1 MGLSDSEKKEKLM
14 EFAIGIA
21 GIVVALVF
29 LTLAVYK
36 GWSILYSSIIC
47 VIIIALT
54 NGLNLYTALT
64 ENFVSSFTSYAAT
77 YFILF
82 CEGAMLGK
90 LYDVSGA
97 AWKIGKTVVDKCG
110 IKLAIIGYMAV
121 AAVLEYGGIS
131 TFVICFVLLPLAKP
145 IFKET
150 KTPWYMWPAIT
161 IVPIIGPELMTP
173 GGLQSHN
180 IIPTTILG
188 TDLMAAPVMGI
199 VFTVVYFA
207 ICGLYIVWELK
218 RAKKV
223 EWKRNSLPP
232 VDENEMEN
240 PENPPHMIVALI
252 PIIAGLLLINVAD
265 FKPIYGL
272 GISAI
277 LCIILFYRNI
287 EKGKLIPALNEG
299 FQNGVMPLIMVTV
312 VVGIAQVIAQTEA
325 FTTIR
330 DSMLAFSSS
339 SRIATALSV
348 VGITNIMAL
357 ICGSA
362 SGAIAMTLEM
372 FSESWLAAGLNAE
385 WIHRIVVTSSGGF
398 DTTPWNSFVVLILSM
413 GKLNHKQAYMPVF
426 WVSLV
431 APILVAL
438 LGVFFI

>member
-1 MGLSDSEKKEKLM
+1 MS
-14 EFAIGIA
+14 FAIGLG

-29 LTLAVYK
+29 LTFAVYK
-36 GWSILYSSIIC
+36 GWSILYSSIIG

-54 NGLNLYTALT
+54 NGMNLYNALT
-64 ENFVSSFTSYAAT
+64 VDYVSSFTSYAAN

-110 IKLAIIGYMAV
+110 TKFALIGYIAV

-145 IFKET
+145 IFRET
-150 KTPWYMWPAIT
+150 GTPWYMWPAIT

-180 IIPTTILG
+180 IIPTEILG
-188 TDLMAAPVMGI
+188 TDLMAAPVMGT

-207 ICGLYIVWELK
+207 VCGLYFVWELK
-218 RAKKV
+218 RARKV

-232 VDENEMEN
+232 VDEGDTLVSAEN
-240 PENPPHMIVALI
+240 APNMIFAVI
-252 PIIAGLLLINVAD
+252 PILAGVLLINFAD
-265 FKPIYGL
+265 LQPIYGL
-272 GISAI
+272 GVSVI
-277 LCIILFYRNI
+277 LCIILFYRSI
-287 EKGKLIPALNEG
+287 PTGKLVPALNDG
-299 FQNGVMPLIMVTV
+299 FANGVMPLIMVTA
-312 VVGIAQVIAQTEA
+312 VVGIAQVVSQTDA
-325 FTTIR
+325 FNVIR
-330 DSMLAFSSS
+330 EQLLTFTSTSKV
-339 SRIATALSV
+339 ATAFSV

-372 FSESWLAAGLNAE
+372 FSNAWIAAGLDPE
-385 WIHRIVVTSSGGF
+385 WIHRVVVTASGGF
-398 DTTPWNSFVVLILSM
+398 DTVPWNSFVVLILSM

-431 APILVAL
+431 APILIAL
-438 LGVFFI
+438 LGVFFV

>member
-1 MGLSDSEKKEKLM
+1 MS
-14 EFAIGIA
+14 FAIGLG

-29 LTLAVYK
+29 LTMAVYK
-36 GWSILYSSIIC
+36 GWSILYSSIIS

-54 NGLNLYTALT
+54 NRLNLYEALT
-64 ENFVSSFTSYAAT
+64 VNFVSSFTSYAAA

-90 LYDVSGA
+90 LYDASGA

-110 IKLAIIGYMAV
+110 TKFALIGYMAV
-121 AAVLEYGGIS
+121 AAILEYGGIS

-150 KTPWYMWPAIT
+150 KTPWYLWPAIT

-188 TDLMAAPVMGI
+188 TDLTAAPVMGT
-199 VFTVVYFA
+199 VFTIVYFVV
-207 ICGLYIVWELK
+207 CGLFIVWELK
-218 RAKKV
+218 HSQKV

-232 VDENEMEN
+232 VDESDNAAVRDN
-240 PENPPHMIVALI
+240 TPGMIASII
-252 PIIAGLLLINVAD
+252 PILAGVLLINFAD
-265 FKPIYGL
+265 LPPIYGL
-272 GISAI
+272 GISVI
-277 LCIILFYRNI
+277 LCILLFSRSI
-287 EKGKLIPALNEG
+287 EKGKMISTLNEG
-299 FQNGVMPLIMVTV
+299 FANGVMPLIMVTV
-312 VVGIAQVIAQTEA
+312 VVGIAQVVAQTDA
-325 FTTIR
+325 FDVIKSSLLT
-330 DSMLAFSSS
+330 FSSS
-339 SRIATALSV
+339 SKIATAFSV
-348 VGITNIMAL
+348 VGITNVMAL

-372 FSESWLAAGLNAE
+372 FSDAWMAAGLDPE
-385 WIHRIVVTSSGGF
+385 WIHRIVVTASGGF
-398 DTTPWNSFVVLILSM
+398 DTVPWNSFVVLILSM
-413 GKLNHKQAYMPVF
+413 GKLDHKRSYMPIF

-431 APILVAL
+431 APILVSL

>member
-1 MGLSDSEKKEKLM
+1 MS
-14 EFAIGIA
+14 FAIGLG

-29 LTLAVYK
+29 LTFAVYK
-36 GWSILYSSIIC
+36 GWSILYSSIIG

-54 NGLNLYTALT
+54 NGMNLYNALT
-64 ENFVSSFTSYAAT
+64 VDYVSSFTSYAAN

-110 IKLAIIGYMAV
+110 TKFALIGYIAV
-121 AAVLEYGGIS
+121 AAILEYGGIS

-150 KTPWYMWPAIT
+150 GTPWYMWPAIT

-180 IIPTTILG
+180 IIPTEILG
-188 TDLMAAPVMGI
+188 TNLMAAPVMGT

-207 ICGLYIVWELK
+207 ICGLYFVWELK
-218 RAKKV
+218 RARKV

-232 VDENEMEN
+232 IDESDALVSAEN
-240 PENPPHMIVALI
+240 APNMIFAII
-252 PIIAGLLLINVAD
+252 PILAGVLLINFAD
-265 FKPIYGL
+265 LQPIYGL
-272 GISAI
+272 GVSVI
-277 LCIILFYRNI
+277 LCIILFYRSI
-287 EKGKLIPALNEG
+287 PTGKLVPALNDG
-299 FQNGVMPLIMVTV
+299 FANGVMPLIMVTA
-312 VVGIAQVIAQTEA
+312 VVGIAQVVSQTDA
-325 FTTIR
+325 FNVIR
-330 DSMLAFSSS
+330 EQLLTFTSTSKV
-339 SRIATALSV
+339 ATAFSV

-372 FSESWLAAGLNAE
+372 FSNAWIAAGLDPE
-385 WIHRIVVTSSGGF
+385 WIHRVVVTASGGF
-398 DTTPWNSFVVLILSM
+398 DTVPWNSFVVLILSM

-431 APILVAL
+431 APILIAL
-438 LGVFFI
+438 LGVFFV

>member
-1 MGLSDSEKKEKLM
+1 MS
-14 EFAIGIA
+14 FAIGLG

-29 LTLAVYK
+29 LTFAVYK
-36 GWSILYSSIIC
+36 GWSILYSSIIG

-54 NGLNLYTALT
+54 NGMNLYNALT
-64 ENFVSSFTSYAAT
+64 VDYVSSFTSYAAN

-110 IKLAIIGYMAV
+110 TKFALIGYIAV

-150 KTPWYMWPAIT
+150 GTPWYMWPAIT

-180 IIPTTILG
+180 IIPTEILG
-188 TDLMAAPVMGI
+188 TNLMAAPVMGT

-207 ICGLYIVWELK
+207 ICGLYFVWELK
-218 RAKKV
+218 RARKV

-232 VDENEMEN
+232 VDEGDTLVSAEN
-240 PENPPHMIVALI
+240 APNMIFAVI
-252 PIIAGLLLINVAD
+252 PILAGVLLINFAD
-265 FKPIYGL
+265 LQPIYGL
-272 GISAI
+272 GVSVI
-277 LCIILFYRNI
+277 LCIILFYRSI
-287 EKGKLIPALNEG
+287 PTGKLVPALNDG
-299 FQNGVMPLIMVTV
+299 FANGVMPLIMVTA
-312 VVGIAQVIAQTEA
+312 VVGIAQVVSQTDA
-325 FTTIR
+325 FNVIR
-330 DSMLAFSSS
+330 EQLLTFTSTSKV
-339 SRIATALSV
+339 ATAFSV

-372 FSESWLAAGLNAE
+372 FSNAWIAAGLDPE
-385 WIHRIVVTSSGGF
+385 WIHRVVVTASGGF
-398 DTTPWNSFVVLILSM
+398 DTVPWNSFVVLILSM

-431 APILVAL
+431 APILIAL
-438 LGVFFI
+438 LGVFFV

>member
-1 MGLSDSEKKEKLM
+1 MS
-14 EFAIGIA
+14 FAIGLG

-29 LTLAVYK
+29 LTFAVYK
-36 GWSILYSSIIC
+36 GWSILYSSIIG

-54 NGLNLYTALT
+54 NGMNLYNALT
-64 ENFVSSFTSYAAT
+64 VDYVSSFTSYAAN

-110 IKLAIIGYMAV
+110 TKFALIGYIAV

-145 IFKET
+145 IFRET
-150 KTPWYMWPAIT
+150 GTPWYMWPAIT

-180 IIPTTILG
+180 IIPTEILG
-188 TDLMAAPVMGI
+188 TDLMAAPVMGT

-207 ICGLYIVWELK
+207 VCGLYFVWELK
-218 RAKKV
+218 RARKV

-232 VDENEMEN
+232 VDEGDTLVSAEN
-240 PENPPHMIVALI
+240 APNMIFAVI
-252 PIIAGLLLINVAD
+252 PILAGVLLINFAD
-265 FKPIYGL
+265 LQPIYGL
-272 GISAI
+272 GVSVI
-277 LCIILFYRNI
+277 LCIILFYRSI
-287 EKGKLIPALNEG
+287 PTGKLVPALNDG
-299 FQNGVMPLIMVTV
+299 FANGVMPLIMVTA
-312 VVGIAQVIAQTEA
+312 VVGIAQVVSQTDA
-325 FTTIR
+325 FNVIR
-330 DSMLAFSSS
+330 EQLLTFTSTSKV
-339 SRIATALSV
+339 ATAFSV

-372 FSESWLAAGLNAE
+372 FSNAWIAAGLDPE
-385 WIHRIVVTSSGGF
+385 WIYRVVVTASGGF
-398 DTTPWNSFVVLILSM
+398 DTVPWNSFVVLVLSM
-413 GKLNHKQAYMPVF
+413 GKLTHKQAYMPIF

-431 APILVAL
+431 APILIAL
-438 LGVFFI
+438 LGVFFV

>member
-1 MGLSDSEKKEKLM
+1 MPFAVGLC
-14 EFAIGIA
+14 GI
-21 GIVVALVF
+21 IVALVF
-29 LTLAVYK
+29 LTFAVYK
-36 GWSILYSSIIC
+36 GWSILYSSVLS

-54 NGLNLYTALT
+54 NGMGLYEALT
-64 ENFVSSFTSYAAT
+64 VHYVSSFTSYAAT

-110 IKLAIIGYMAV
+110 TKFAIIGYMIV
-121 AAVLEYGGIS
+121 AAILEYGGIS

-150 KTPWYMWPAIT
+150 KTPWYLWPAIT
-161 IVPIIGPELMTP
+161 IVPIIGSELMTP

-180 IIPTTILG
+180 IIPTNILG
-188 TDLMAAPVMGI
+188 TKLTAAPVMGI
-199 VFTVVYFA
+199 VFTVVYYA
-207 ICGLYIVWELK
+207 ICGLYFVWELK
-218 RAKKV
+218 RAQKV

-232 VDENEMEN
+232 VDETEGTLAGTL
-240 PENPPHMIVALI
+240 NPPNIIFAII
-252 PIIAGLLLINVAD
+252 PIVVGIVLINFANLY
-265 FKPIYGL
+265 PIYGL

-277 LCIILFYRNI
+277 LAIILFWKNI
-287 EKGKLIPALNEG
+287 PHEKMVPTLNEG
-299 FQNGVMPLIMVTV
+299 FASGVMPLIMVTA
-312 VVGIAQVIAQTEA
+312 VVGIAQVVANTDA
-325 FTTIR
+325 FSTIR
-330 DSMLAFSSS
+330 DQLSTFSSGS
-339 SRIATALSV
+339 KFATGLSV

-362 SGAIAMTLEM
+362 SGAIAMTLQM
-372 FSESWLAAGLNAE
+372 FSDSWIAAGLSPD
-385 WIHRIVVTSSGGF
+385 WIHRVVVTASGGF

-413 GKLNHKQAYMPVF
+413 GGLDHKRSYMPIF

-431 APILVAL
+431 APILIAF

>member
-1 MGLSDSEKKEKLM
+1 MS
-14 EFAIGIA
+14 FAIGLG
-21 GIVVALVF
+21 GIIVALVF
-29 LTLAVYK
+29 LTAAVYK
-36 GWSILYSSIIC
+36 GWSILYSSIIS

-64 ENFVSSFTSYAAT
+64 ENYVSSFTSYAAP

-90 LYDVSGA
+90 LYDASGA
-97 AWKIGKTVVDKCG
+97 AWKIGKTVVEKCG
-110 IKLAIIGYMAV
+110 TRFALIGYIAV
-121 AAVLEYGGIS
+121 AAILEYGGIS

-145 IFKET
+145 IFRET
-150 KTPWYMWPAIT
+150 GTPWYLWPAIT

-180 IIPTTILG
+180 IIPTEILG
-188 TDLMAAPVMGI
+188 TELTAAPVMGT

-207 ICGLYIVWELK
+207 ACGLYLVWELK

-232 VDENEMEN
+232 VEEGETLLKFENA
-240 PENPPHMIVALI
+240 PHMAAAVI
-252 PIIAGLLLINVAD
+252 PILTGVLLINFANLQ
-265 FKPIYGL
+265 PIYGL
-272 GISAI
+272 GISVI
-277 LCIILFYRNI
+277 LCIILFFHSI
-287 EKGKLIPALNEG
+287 PKGKLVSTLNEG
-299 FQNGVMPLIMVTV
+299 FANGVMPLIMVTA
-312 VVGIAQVIAQTEA
+312 VVGIAQVVAQTDA
-325 FTTIR
+325 FEMVKNQLLTFT
-330 DSMLAFSSS
+330 SSS
-339 SRIATALSV
+339 KVATAVSV

-372 FSESWLAAGLNAE
+372 FSSSWIAAGLDPE
-385 WIHRIVVTSSGGF
+385 WVHRVVVTASGGF
-398 DTTPWNSFVVLILSM
+398 DTVPWNSFVVLILAM
-413 GKLNHKQAYMPVF
+413 GKLDHKRSYMPIF

-438 LGVFFI
+438 LGVFFV